1 MIYPF
6 FNKKPLNF
14 TFFILTLVI
23 VNLSCN
29 SEKPTTVETLED
41 RALRLAK
48 SMMIIDGHTDL
59 PYRLVNQGFNWEDS
73 TATLPLKSM
82 EGDVDFERAKAG
94 GLDAAF
100 VAIYIPASYQDQ
112 PGKPKQLA
120 DDMIRMMQEIIAA
133 YPDSFGAARSPE
145 DLESNFKKGLVSLPL
160 AIENGAAIE
169 NDLSLLRYFQER
181 GVCYITLTH
190 SKDNQICDSSYD
202 ETGTWG
208 GLSPFGRKV
217 IAEMNKLG
225 MIIDVSHITDKALYQ
240 VLALSSAPVIATH
253 SSARHFTPGFERNL
267 DDEGIQQIA
276 AKGGMVMIN
285 FGSTFLDQDI
295 IEYRQEKRAS
305 IQKHLEDRGL
315 TAQDAAAKALLDSLN
330 TVYPN
335 RYTTVAKVAD
345 HIDHV
350 VQLVGIDHV
359 GLGSD
364 FDGVGDSLPE
374 GLKDVSQYP
383 NLIAELLRRG
393 YSEADIHKIA
403 SQNFLRVWKTIQ
415 GK

>member
-1 MIYPF
+1 MIDQLSKSFP
-6 FNKKPLNF
+6 P
-14 TFFILTLVI
+14 ILIILLI
-23 VNLSCN
+23 SIFMIQLGCN
-29 SEKPTTVETLED
+29 SGDQSPEETLEA

-48 SMMIIDGHTDL
+48 SIMIIDGHTDL

-112 PGKPKQLA
+112 SGKPKQLA
-120 DDMIRMMQEIIAA
+120 DDMIRMMQEIISG
-133 YPDSFGAARSPE
+133 YPDSFGAARNPE

-169 NDLSLLRYFQER
+169 NDLTLLGYFQER
-181 GVCYITLTH
+181 GICYITLTH

-202 ETGTWG
+202 ESETWG

-217 IAEMNKLG
+217 IAEMNRLG

-267 DDEGIQQIA
+267 DDEGIRQIA
-276 AKGGMVMIN
+276 SKGGLIMVN
-285 FGSTFLDQDI
+285 FGSTFLDQEI
-295 IEYRQEKRAS
+295 IDYRKEKREIIRTS
-305 IQKHLEDRGL
+305 LESKGMSP
-315 TAQDAAAKALLDSLN
+315 QDPAAKELLDSLN

-345 HIDHV
+345 HIDHI

-383 NLIAELLRRG
+383 NLIAELLKRG
-393 YSEADIHKIA
+393 YSEEDIHKIA
-403 SQNFLRVWKTIQ
+403 SKNFLSVWKTIQ